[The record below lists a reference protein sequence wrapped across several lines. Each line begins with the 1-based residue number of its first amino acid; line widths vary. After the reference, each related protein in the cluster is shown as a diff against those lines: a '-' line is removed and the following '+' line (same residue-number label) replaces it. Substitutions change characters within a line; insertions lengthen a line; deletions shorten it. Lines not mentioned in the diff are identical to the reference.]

1 MAYEQNFQDFQGPLA
16 QFESEGDVSL
26 KQKWELTSAPAT
38 AAENG
43 NGCFDCNICLDS
55 AHDPV
60 VTLCGH
66 LYCWPCIYKWL
77 HVQTTASFESNEPPK
92 CPVCKAKISE
102 SSLVPLYGRG
112 NSSSESNSKMPL
124 RDVVPPR
131 RPPALGVDTTV
142 ASHQNHQLHAHPFHS
157 LPQPLQHQQF
167 FPHPNYGNYASMAAS
182 NFGGMAMTGIF
193 PTVGMFGEMVFA
205 RMFGS
210 SDPSLFPY
218 PYSST
223 AYTFLGNGSPRLRRQ
238 EMQLDKSLN
247 RINVLMAHKTQSGLV
262 VSSSMST
269 ASGACGYDNTFHAG
283 FGTNTA
289 AVGGALFRGG
299 EACGACY
306 RVTCDYKLD
315 PKWCLPRGVVTI
327 TATNLC
333 PPINNGGW
341 FNPPRH
347 HFDMSMPAFSRIA
360 RQEDEGI
367 VPVLYTRGNPNFNMV
382 MISNVGGSGDVKAA
396 WIRGSIKTRTTTWVP
411 MHRNWGANWQSDVDL
426 RSQTLSFKLML
437 VDGKMLEFFNV
448 VPSSWK
454 FGQTFAAKNQFT

>member
-1 MAYEQNFQDFQGPLA
+1 MVIVGPWSLLLQRAIVTAPVLACFLHDTAYEVHLNLNNLEINTTLLFSLIVVICLAELMAYEQNFQDYQEPMA

-26 KQKWELTSAPAT
+26 KQNWELNSASAT
-38 AAENG
+38 AAENA

-112 NSSSESNSKMPL
+112 NSSSESNLKRPH

-205 RMFGS
+205 RMFGN

-223 AYTFLGNGSPRLRRQ
+223 AYPFMGNGSPRLRRQ

-247 RINVLMAHKTQSGLV
+247 RVCI
-262 VSSSMST
+262 
-269 ASGACGYDNTFHAG
+269 F
-283 FGTNTA
+283 
-289 AVGGALFRGG
+289 LF
-299 EACGACY
+299 CCFI
-306 RVTCDYKLD
+306 L
-315 PKWCLPRGVVTI
+315 CLI
-327 TATNLC
+327 L
-333 PPINNGGW
+333 
-341 FNPPRH
+341 F
-347 HFDMSMPAFSRIA
+347 
-360 RQEDEGI
+360 
-367 VPVLYTRGNPNFNMV
+367 
-382 MISNVGGSGDVKAA
+382 
-396 WIRGSIKTRTTTWVP
+396 
-411 MHRNWGANWQSDVDL
+411 
-426 RSQTLSFKLML
+426 
-437 VDGKMLEFFNV
+437 
-448 VPSSWK
+448 
-454 FGQTFAAKNQFT
+454 